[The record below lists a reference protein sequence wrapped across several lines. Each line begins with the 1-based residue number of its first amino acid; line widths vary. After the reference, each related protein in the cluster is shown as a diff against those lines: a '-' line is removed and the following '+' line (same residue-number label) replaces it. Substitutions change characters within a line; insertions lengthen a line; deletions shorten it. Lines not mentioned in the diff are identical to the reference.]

1 MSDTPRVD
9 RSNRSG
15 QYIRQMTGYSA
26 FIPADLPPS
35 PPLEYDGELQK
46 LLSKA
51 DRALGRL
58 DGSIQTLPN
67 PDLFVFMY
75 VRKEAV
81 LSSQIEGT
89 QSSLDDILEVEAKV
103 LDSRHPNDVDEVLN
117 YVSAMNYGL
126 ERLKTLPLSV
136 RLITEIHERLLNSVR
151 GREKNPGEIRRT
163 QNWIGP
169 AGCTLRNAIFVPP
182 PPNEVP
188 EKLGLLEKFMHSDL
202 DIPVLVKIGMIHAQ
216 FETIHPFLD
225 GNGRV
230 GRLLITFL
238 LCQNEIMIRP
248 VLYLS
253 YFFKLNRSEYYEK
266 LQRVRDYGEWEQWI
280 KFFLRGVA
288 QVSLEATDT
297 ARSIVSLRERHRIAI
312 TLEFG
317 RAAGSGLTILE
328 SLFQKPITTVSE
340 VADMLK
346 VTYAAANT
354 LVQKL
359 SDLGILKEIT
369 GQKRNRVFR
378 YSPYV
383 DLFSERV
390 TEVESD
396 ADVSDLGGRT
406 QPF

>member
-1 MSDTPRVD
+1 MADNTVGT
-9 RSNRSG
+9 RSKRSG
-15 QYIRQMTGYSA
+15 QYMRQMTGYSA
-26 FIPADLPPS
+26 FIPEDLPPN
-35 PPLEYDGELQK
+35 PPIDFDGEMQT

-103 LDSRHPNDVDEVLN
+103 LERRHPNDVDEVLN
-117 YVSAMNYGL
+117 YVSSMKYGL
-126 ERLKTLPLSV
+126 ERLETLPLSV

-169 AGCTLRNAIFVPP
+169 TGCTLRDAIFVPP
-182 PPNEVP
+182 PPNVVMD
-188 EKLGLLEKFMHSDL
+188 KLGALENFMHAEV
-202 DIPVLVKIGMIHAQ
+202 DIPILVKIGMIHAQ

-248 VLYLS
+248 VLYIS
-253 YFFKLNRSEYYEK
+253 YFFKQNRSEYYER
-266 LQRVRDYGEWEQWI
+266 LQRVRDFGEWEAWI
-280 KFFLRGVA
+280 KFFLKGVS
-288 QVSLEATDT
+288 QVSLEATET
-297 ARSIVSLRERHRIAI
+297 ARSIVGLREKHRQSI

-317 RAAGSGLTILE
+317 RAAGSGLQILE
-328 SLFQKPITTVSE
+328 GLFEKPITTVSE
-340 VADMLK
+340 VASSLS
-346 VTYAAANT
+346 VTYAAANS
-354 LVQKL
+354 LVQKFVELNIL
-359 SDLGILKEIT
+359 SEIT

-383 DLFSERV
+383 DLFSESIHDQKNAV
-390 TEVESD
+390 DD
-396 ADVSDLGGRT
+396 ADFGGRT
-406 QPF
+406 EPF

>member
-1 MSDTPRVD
+1 
-9 RSNRSG
+9 
-15 QYIRQMTGYSA
+15 
-26 FIPADLPPS
+26 
-35 PPLEYDGELQK
+35 
-46 LLSKA
+46 
-51 DRALGRL
+51 
-58 DGSIQTLPN
+58 
-67 PDLFVFMY
+67 
-75 VRKEAV
+75 
-81 LSSQIEGT
+81 
-89 QSSLDDILEVEAKV
+89 
-103 LDSRHPNDVDEVLN
+103 
-117 YVSAMNYGL
+117 MNYGL